1 MAVTER
7 ALEVP
12 SQRRA
17 VVLDKSNVKLR
28 PGQYL
33 IKTPEVIDV
42 QRDRRGAEV
51 RVRRSYNGTTYGVKF
66 ENNIAVIDDESVR
79 EIREVMLAELE
90 GDETRLPP
98 WFRDPNGSA
107 ADLARKIQ
115 SDFGYEVTPELP
127 KLRRLT
133 KAQIAAS
140 APYDPEDEKLLARG
154 ETDQPGEDSTARST
168 SPHGRAHLPGVDDT
182 GEEEGRVGMPAEP
195 PQGEEQR
202 PARPAPVR
210 QRVRA
215 QQTSAQTTVKVDRR
229 PESWKRRG
237 RKKEPVSG

>member
-1 MAVTER
+1 MAVANRE
-7 ALEVP
+7 LEVP
-12 SQRRA
+12 SQRRT

-33 IKTPEVIDV
+33 IKTPEVFDITKG
-42 QRDRRGAEV
+42 RRGEEI
-51 RVRRSYNGTTYGVKF
+51 RTRRSYNGTAYGVKF

-79 EIREVMLAELE
+79 EIREVMLDELE

-107 ADLARKIQ
+107 ADLARKMQ

-127 KLRRLT
+127 KLKRLT

-140 APYDPEDEKLLARG
+140 APYDPDDDRLLARG
-154 ETDQPGEDSTARST
+154 ASDEPGEDSTARM
-168 SPHGRAHLPGVDDT
+168 SPHGRAHVPGVDDT
-182 GEEEGRVGMPAEP
+182 GDEDGRAGMPAEP
-195 PQGEEQR
+195 PAGEETR

-210 QRVRA
+210 ERLRA
-215 QQTSAQTTVKVDRR
+215 QQTRTPRR
-229 PESWKRRG
+229 SRG
-237 RKKEPVSG
+237 KKKEKVSG